1 MMVLTKMMILRYL
14 DIDKCVPLIPEV
26 FNYIWRKGEKTKQM
40 DGEWRK
46 AQFYRFS

>member
-14 DIDKCVPLIPEV
+14 DIDKCASLILEA
-26 FNYIWRKGEKTKQM
+26 FKYIWRIGEMIKQM

-46 AQFYRFS
+46 AYLYRFL